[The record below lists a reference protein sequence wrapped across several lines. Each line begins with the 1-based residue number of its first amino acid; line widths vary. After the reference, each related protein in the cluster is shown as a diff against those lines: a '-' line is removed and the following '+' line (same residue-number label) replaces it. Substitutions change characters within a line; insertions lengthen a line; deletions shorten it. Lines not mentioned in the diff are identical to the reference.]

1 MRVGCEQTCSQTSLG
16 AFLRPS
22 FRVPPQSMAARLS
35 LFVLTTSTK
44 REKPCVHF
52 SLTVAFAFA
61 AVFSNVI

>member
-1 MRVGCEQTCSQTSLG
+1 MSRHAHRLHQELSCDPLFE
-16 AFLRPS
+16 F
-22 FRVPPQSMAARLS
+22 PPQSMAARLS

-61 AVFSNVI
+61 VFSNVI